1 LIFKAHEITPDFTN
15 TNSIIQ
21 EIQKQKPARGGLFAK
36 QGVENLEGFE
46 LYELV
51 ELLGKHLA
59 ANTLIVALCSGGFL
73 ALTLG
78 CGFLIKLTGT
88 KIGQETILLDGA
100 LKAAQCHFKWFVF
113 AEADGGHA
121 VFTRFYFLIA

>member
-1 LIFKAHEITPDFTN
+1 MITPVFTN

-21 EIQKQKPARGGLFAK
+21 EIEKQKPAQGGLFAK
-36 QGVENLEGFE
+36 QGLKISMDFE
-46 LYELV
+46 FLELV

-59 ANTLIVALCSGGFL
+59 ANTLIVAFCSGGFL

-88 KIGQETILLDGA
+88 KIGQETILFDGA